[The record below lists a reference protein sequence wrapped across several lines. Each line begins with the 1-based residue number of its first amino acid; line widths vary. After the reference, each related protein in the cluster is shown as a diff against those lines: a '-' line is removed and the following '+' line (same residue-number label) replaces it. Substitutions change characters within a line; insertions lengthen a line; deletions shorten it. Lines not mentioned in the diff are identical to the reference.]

1 MLWKKYRTYLTS
13 LMGLVVL
20 SAIFLADLTGGYLTN
35 LIIILMVYIVLASS
49 WSIIHAYLGEFSFGH
64 VVFFGVGQYAV
75 VVLQLQGIFLQRH
88 VNVLLAG
95 GVAALLAAVV
105 AYPILRIRGWYFAI
119 GTFAL
124 SEIVRTLVLANPSIT
139 RGAGG
144 FFVRA
149 VGPYDPAPDYFTALI
164 LGFGAVIIIHRMVN
178 SRFGLALRAIRDSYD
193 AARMIGLAPTLYRS
207 AAFVISASLAGL
219 AGGYFVQ
226 YSQYADPFSAF
237 SGALTFKM
245 VFMSMV
251 GGSYWI
257 AGPVVGA
264 AVILILEEIGR
275 MLFLR
280 GSLLLMTV
288 WSS

>member
-1 MLWKKYRTYLTS
+1 
-13 LMGLVVL
+13 
-20 SAIFLADLTGGYLTN
+20 
-35 LIIILMVYIVLASS
+35 
-49 WSIIHAYLGEFSFGH
+49 
-64 VVFFGVGQYAV
+64 
-75 VVLQLQGIFLQRH
+75 
-88 VNVLLAG
+88 
-95 GVAALLAAVV
+95 
-105 AYPILRIRGWYFAI
+105 
-119 GTFAL
+119 
-124 SEIVRTLVLANPSIT
+124 
-139 RGAGG
+139 
-144 FFVRA
+144 
-149 VGPYDPAPDYFTALI
+149 
-164 LGFGAVIIIHRMVN
+164 MVN

-288 WSS
+288 VVIMTFIFMPGGIVGVLTRRVPIQNPLKKR